1 MADEKKE
8 STGIGQFPAVPQ
20 PARIED
26 IPSELPVLPISNNV
40 IFPATITPVAIGKPK
55 SLAAVESAMT
65 ADKLIVAM
73 AMRPAPEGGED
84 AKGNEDAGS
93 SEDAGSAENAESAEN
108 LFDYGTVCSIL
119 KLLRMPDG
127 TMRILVQGLRKAK
140 SEEIVQREPCMRAR
154 LSLIVEQF
162 ERTQEIEALMRNL
175 VELIN
180 RIVSMVS
187 YLPDDLRSAAMS
199 IDDPLMLVYL
209 VATLFRFKID
219 EKQQILEADDIGD
232 KYRHLLRILN
242 REVEIL
248 EIGGKIKEDV
258 QAEITKSQREYYLR
272 EQLKAIQH
280 ELGETDETQAEV
292 EELDE
297 QLAKLDLPDEVRTEA
312 EREVKRLRR
321 IPPISPEH
329 QMIRTYLDWI
339 AELPW
344 RVSTEDNLDLERARR
359 VLDEDHY
366 DLEKVK
372 ERIVEYLAVR
382 SLKRDTHGP
391 ILCFIGPPGVGKTS
405 LGQSIARALGRKF
418 IRMSLGGMHDE
429 AEIRGHRRTYIGAM
443 PGRILQSIRRAG
455 SNNPVMMLDEMDK
468 VGADFRG
475 DPSSALLEVLD
486 PAQNYTFRDHYM
498 SLAFDLSK
506 VLFIGTANVLDTI
519 QPALRD
525 RMEMIRLAG
534 YTTEEKI
541 GIATKYLVPRQIAE
555 NGLDPSRIEFDE
567 QAIQRII
574 EEYTRE
580 AGVRNLEREIGA
592 ICRKVAFKFASDGGR
607 RVVVAADAVAEYLG
621 PQRVFPEVARRT
633 SVAGV
638 ATGLAWTE
646 AGGDVLFVEATKMP
660 GGKSLQLTGQ
670 LGGVMQESARAA
682 LSCVRARA
690 DTIGLAPDFYD
701 KCDLHLHVPA
711 GAIPKDGPSA
721 GVVMATAIVSC
732 VSGVPVSNKVAMTG
746 EITLTGV
753 VLPVGGIKEKVLAAK
768 RAGITK
774 IVVPAR
780 NENDIKEIPEELRTG
795 IEFVYAEDVGQVFD
809 AAFDGKLVTLQ
820 PEAPAP
826 AASPASPHRP
836 TA

>member
-1 MADEKKE
+1 MAREKETK
-8 STGIGQFPAVPQ
+8 TGIEQFQATPQ
-20 PARIED
+20 PQPTRIED
-26 IPSELPVLPISNNV
+26 IPGELPVLPISNNV
-40 IFPATITPVAIGKPK
+40 IFPATITPVAIGKPN
-55 SLAAVESAMT
+55 SLAAIESAMT
-65 ADKLIVAM
+65 TDKLIAAI
-73 AMRPAPEGGED
+73 AMRPVTEGDEGQ
-84 AKGNEDAGS
+84 
-93 SEDAGSAENAESAEN
+93 ESAEN

-127 TMRILVQGLRKAK
+127 SMRILVQGLCKARA
-140 SEEIVQREPCMRAR
+140 EAIVRREPCIRAR
-154 LSLIVEQF
+154 LTVIKEQS
-162 ERTQEIEALMRNL
+162 ERTQEIEALMRNTI
-175 VELIN
+175 ELIN
-180 RIVSMVS
+180 KIVAMVS
-187 YLPDDLRSAAMS
+187 YLPDELRNAAMS

-209 VATLFRFKID
+209 VATIFRLKIE
-219 EKQQILEADDIGD
+219 EKERILEITDLTE
-232 KYRHLLRILN
+232 KYRTLLRILN

-272 EQLKAIQH
+272 EQLKAIQQ
-280 ELGETDETQAEV
+280 ELGETDETQTEV
-292 EELDE
+292 EELTGR
-297 QLAKLDLPDEVRTEA
+297 LGKLDLPDEVRKEA
-312 EREVKRLRR
+312 ERELKRLRR

-339 AELPW
+339 IELPW
-344 RVSTEDNLDLERARR
+344 CVSTEDNLDLDRAQRI
-359 VLDEDHY
+359 LDEDHY
-366 DLEKVK
+366 DLEQVK
-372 ERIVEYLAVR
+372 KRIVEYLAVR
-382 SLKRDTHGP
+382 SLKPDTHGP
-391 ILCFIGPPGVGKTS
+391 ILCFVGPPGVGKTS

-418 IRMSLGGMHDE
+418 IRMSLGGMRDE
-429 AEIRGHRRTYIGAM
+429 AEIRGHRRTYIGAL

-455 SNNPVMMLDEMDK
+455 SNNPVMMLDELDK
-468 VGADFRG
+468 VGTDFRG

-486 PAQNYTFRDHYM
+486 PAQNNTFRDHYLG
-498 SLAFDLSK
+498 LAFDLSK

-525 RMEMIRLAG
+525 RVELIRLSG

-541 GIATKYLVPRQIAE
+541 GIAVKYLVPRQVKE
-555 NGLDPSRIEFDE
+555 NGLDPARIEFE
-567 QAIQRII
+567 PEAVQRII

-580 AGVRNLEREIGA
+580 AGVRNLERQIGA
-592 ICRKVAFKFASDGGR
+592 ICRKVAFKFASNGED
-607 RVVVAADAVAEYLG
+607 RVVVKPEAVSDYLG
-621 PQRVFPEVARRT
+621 PQKVFPEVARRT
-633 SVAGV
+633 SVPGV

-682 LSCVRARA
+682 LSCVRAHA
-690 DTIGLAPDFYD
+690 GALGLAPDFYD

-721 GVVMATAIVSC
+721 GVVMAAAIVSC

-768 RAGITK
+768 RAGIMK

-780 NENDIKEIPEELRTG
+780 NENDVKEIPEELRQG
-795 IEFVYAEDVGQVFD
+795 IEFVFAEDLSQVLD
-809 AAFDGKLVTLQ
+809 AAFDGHL
-820 PEAPAP
+820 PAQRP
-826 AASPASPHRP
+826 KPSSRAASHLITDPP

>member
-1 MADEKKE
+1 MAKADDSKKM
-8 STGIGQFPAVPQ
+8 GIEQFQATPEP
-20 PARIED
+20 PGMRLED
-26 IPSELPVLPISNNV
+26 IPAELPVLPISNNV
-40 IFPATITPVAIGKPK
+40 IFPSTITPVAIGKPK
-55 SLAAVESAMT
+55 SLAAVEGAMT
-65 ADKLIVAM
+65 SDKLIVAV
-73 AMRPAPEGGED
+73 AMRPVAEGEQGE
-84 AKGNEDAGS
+84 E
-93 SEDAGSAENAESAEN
+93 SEEN
-108 LFDYGTVCSIL
+108 LFEYGTVCSIL

-140 SEEIVQREPCMRAR
+140 VEAIAAREPSIRAR
-154 LSLIVEQF
+154 ITTIEEHV
-162 ERTQEIEALMRNL
+162 ERTEEVEALMRNM

-187 YLPDDLRSAAMS
+187 YLPDDLRNAAMS

-209 VATLFRFKID
+209 VATLFRLKID
-219 EKQQILEADDIGD
+219 EKQQILEIEEIGE
-232 KYRHLLRILN
+232 KYRQLLRVLN

-258 QAEITKSQREYYLR
+258 QAEISKSQREYYLR
-272 EQLKAIQH
+272 EQLKAIQQ

-292 EELDE
+292 EELAG
-297 QLAKLDLPDEVRTEA
+297 QLAKLDLPEEVRTEA
-312 EREVKRLRR
+312 DRELKRLRR

-344 RVSTEDNLDLERARR
+344 RVSTDDNLDLKRARR

-366 DLEKVK
+366 GLEKVK

-382 SLKRDTHGP
+382 NLKRDTHGP
-391 ILCFIGPPGVGKTS
+391 ILCFVGPPGTGKTS

-418 IRMSLGGMHDE
+418 IRMSLGGMRDE

-468 VGADFRG
+468 IGADFRG

-486 PAQNYTFRDHYM
+486 PAQNDSFRDHYLG
-498 SLAFDLSK
+498 LAFDLSN

-525 RMEMIRLAG
+525 RMELIRLSG

-541 GIATKYLVPRQIAE
+541 QIALRYLVPRQVKE
-555 NGLDPSRIEFDE
+555 NGLEASRITFQDE
-567 QAIQRII
+567 AIKRII
-574 EEYTRE
+574 DEYTRE
-580 AGVRNLEREIGA
+580 AGVRNVEREIGS
-592 ICRKVAFKFASDGGR
+592 ICRKVAYRFASDGGKS
-607 RVVVAADAVAEYLG
+607 VVITPEVIPDYLG
-621 PQRVFPEVARRT
+621 PQKVFHEVARRT
-633 SVAGV
+633 AVPGV

-646 AGGDVLFVEATKMP
+646 AGGDVLFVEATTMP

-682 LSCVRARA
+682 LSCVRSRA
-690 DTIGLAPDFYD
+690 ESIGLPADFYD

-732 VSGVPVSNKVAMTG
+732 VSGVPVSENVAMTG

-768 RAGITK
+768 RAGITRL
-774 IVVPAR
+774 VVPAR
-780 NENDIKEIPEELRTG
+780 NEADVKEIPEELRAG
-795 IEFVYAEDVGQVFD
+795 LEFTYVEDVGQVFD
-809 AAFDGKLVTLQ
+809 AAFDGRLPARK
-820 PEAPAP
+820 PAP
-826 AASPASPHRP
+826 PPQDASRLISHPP